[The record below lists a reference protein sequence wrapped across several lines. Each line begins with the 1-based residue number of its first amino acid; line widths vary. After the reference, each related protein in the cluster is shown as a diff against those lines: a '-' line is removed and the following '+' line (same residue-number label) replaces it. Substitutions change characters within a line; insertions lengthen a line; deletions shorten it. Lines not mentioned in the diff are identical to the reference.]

1 MDDRFGEIRHMV
13 QEFVVGH
20 LGDFV
25 SRGDR
30 QVSIDAE
37 PHLS

>member
-1 MDDRFGEIRHMV
+1 MDDGFGEIRHMV

-25 SRGDR
+25 RLGDR
-30 QVSIDAE
+30 
-37 PHLS
+37 